1 MLNFVW
7 LHHRHSSWYEG
18 RQIFN
23 GKTFLTFYTS
33 NLANSKRSILISS
46 PKLYNVERSVVVNQ
60 LCELLCRGHEVLI
73 LTSQSNEQ
81 TEYLL
86 SRGLSVKIKSDLSIS
101 TTIIDKSIVWYGA
114 INALGYMS
122 EDDNAIKVTDNNLAN
137 DLIEV
142 LLSWRRCC
150 WLVFYLLLSSNFEA
164 KDFMYPSHLYNGEVD
179 TFLVR

>member
-1 MLNFVW
+1 MAEL
-7 LHHRHSSWYEG
+7 
-18 RQIFN
+18 
-23 GKTFLTFYTS
+23 FLTNYTS
-33 NLANSKRSILISS
+33 DIANSKRSILISS
-46 PKLYNVERSVVVNQ
+46 PKLYKVERNVVVKL

-86 SRGLSVKIKSDLSIS
+86 SRGLPVKIKPDLSIC

-122 EDDNAIKVTDNNLAN
+122 EEDNAIKVTDNNLAN

-142 LLSWRRCC
+142 LLC
-150 WLVFYLLLSSNFEA
+150 
-164 KDFMYPSHLYNGEVD
+164 
-179 TFLVR
+179 